1 VAEVPDART
10 QTGQA
15 DPRCLPSARWRPW
28 AALIVATSA
37 GLLTVA
43 LTPAPAVYRHPS
55 SPFDLH
61 GFAGAQ
67 LLAYRIAFPVVLL
80 AVVAGGLSL
89 LVRFHRAVGT
99 ERLQLRWVSL
109 SAGLVALVLAVAFR
123 PARRRVQNLVD
134 RHFNRRRYDAAQT
147 IQAFAARLRHQPDL
161 DLLASDLLAVVDQTM
176 EPTSAA
182 LWLAPRPPSG
192 A

>member
-1 VAEVPDART
+1 MPY
-10 QTGQA
+10 TG
-15 DPRCLPSARWRPW
+15 
-28 AALIVATSA
+28 
-37 GLLTVA
+37 
-43 LTPAPAVYRHPS
+43 
-55 SPFDLH
+55 
-61 GFAGAQ
+61 
-67 LLAYRIAFPVVLL
+67 
-80 AVVAGGLSL
+80 
-89 LVRFHRAVGT
+89 
-99 ERLQLRWVSL
+99 
-109 SAGLVALVLAVAFR
+109 AVAFR